1 MYDDG
6 GMVIEDGSVTVYAP
20 TTASQPREDGGEI
33 DVWRSADGDGPWQR
47 GEPLTAGSDLSH
59 NLQYP
64 CERCLPFVG
73 LDRTGFSSIRA
84 IVMNL
89 LTFMSRVKIK

>member
-33 DVWRSADGDGPWQR
+33 DGDGPWQR

-89 LTFMSRVKIK
+89 LAFMSRVKIK